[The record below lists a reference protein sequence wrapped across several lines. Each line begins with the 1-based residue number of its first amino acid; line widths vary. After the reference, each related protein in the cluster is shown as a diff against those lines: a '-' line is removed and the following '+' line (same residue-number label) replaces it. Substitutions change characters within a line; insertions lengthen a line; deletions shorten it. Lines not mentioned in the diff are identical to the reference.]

1 MRLAP
6 GSLLS
11 WRALM
16 AGLYDLMLLLD
27 PNAPDERHRE
37 ILDHVNSA
45 IAARGTLVGQHDW
58 GIRRMA
64 FEIDHRPDAAYHLFQ
79 FEGEKELLDQLDN
92 SLKIADGVLRHRI
105 IKVKPGTPP
114 PPTPRAD
121 APRAARPDEG
131 GAPVAARAAADAPP
145 QEPDG
150 EAAGAPEPA
159 EPVAAPDA
167 GTEPEQA

>member
-6 GSLLS
+6 ASLLS

-27 PNAPDERHRE
+27 PNVPDDRHKE

-45 IAARGTLVGQHDW
+45 IAGRGTLVGQHDW

-79 FEGEKELLDQLDN
+79 FEGEKELLEQLDN

-121 APRAARPDEG
+121 APRAARPDDEA
-131 GAPVAARAAADAPP
+131 GATVAARAAADAPAP
-145 QEPDG
+145 APFEPETA
-150 EAAGAPEPA
+150 EAAAPEP
-159 EPVAAPDA
+159 DA
-167 GTEPEQA
+167 QSEQA

>member
-6 GSLLS
+6 AALLS

-27 PNAPDERHRE
+27 PNAPDDRHKE
-37 ILDHVNSA
+37 ILDRVNST
-45 IAARGTLVGQHDW
+45 IADRGSLVGQHDW

-79 FEGEKELLDQLDN
+79 FEGGPDLLGFLDN
-92 SLKIADGVLRHRI
+92 TLRITDGVLRHRI
-105 IKVKPGTPP
+105 IKVKPGTPA

-121 APRAARPDEG
+121 APRPARADDDEA
-131 GAPVAARAAADAPP
+131 GATVAARAAADAPP
-145 QEPDG
+145 PS
-150 EAAGAPEPA
+150 AAEPEPA
-159 EPVAAPDA
+159 ETPVQEPGA
-167 GTEPEQA
+167 EPEQA